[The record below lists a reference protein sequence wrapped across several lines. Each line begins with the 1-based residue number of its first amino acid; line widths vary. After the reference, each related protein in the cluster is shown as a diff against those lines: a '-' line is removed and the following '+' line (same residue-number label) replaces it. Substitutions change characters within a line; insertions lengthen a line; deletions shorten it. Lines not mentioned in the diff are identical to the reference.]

1 MAFFLYLSSVI
12 TLALVPTLPMIE
24 DLREG
29 NVLWSPAQLSSMTAQ
44 TYRDGA
50 SILGEIRSYTTE
62 QLIALRDKAIE
73 VHTPDPANTARDQ
86 SAFIQNITL
95 HIPYKKKK
103 IILKSH
109 FRCLCIFQI
118 RSCLQVI
125 VLRICNSI
133 HLEINMLL
141 NKSYRMFLRYFA
153 GMGRYIDA

>member
-1 MAFFLYLSSVI
+1 MAFFLYPSSVI

-73 VHTPDPANTARDQ
+73 VHTRDQ

-95 HIPYKKKK
+95 HIPYKNKKK
-103 IILKSH
+103 YFENHISDVFVRNIRSLKS
-109 FRCLCIFQI
+109 
-118 RSCLQVI
+118 
-125 VLRICNSI
+125 
-133 HLEINMLL
+133 L
-141 NKSYRMFLRYFA
+141 NKAYSKYVHVYKSLY
-153 GMGRYIDA
+153 